1 MKAISFENVS
11 FAYEND
17 DDTPVYA
24 LTNVSFDVEEGEFV
38 ALCGGNGSGK
48 STLSKLMNGLLLPD
62 AGSVSVFGEKTTS
75 DENEKDD
82 KNVYNI
88 RSTVG
93 LVFQN
98 PDNQMVASI
107 IEDDIAFGPE
117 NLGVPREEIE
127 ERITWSLKVVGME
140 TYRKHTP
147 SKLSGGQKQRI
158 AIAGILAMKPRVL
171 VLDES
176 TSMLDPEGRVEVM
189 ETLKKLNQEEG
200 ITIIH
205 VTHNMDECAYA
216 NRALVLKNG
225 KLVFEGTPDELFAN
239 PTFVKDCYLELPPLQ
254 NAIYLLAGR
263 GVKVNNVHTERE
275 LAEKLWQLKSEI

>member
-1 MKAISFENVS
+1 MTAISFKNVS
-11 FAYEND
+11 FAYDGDE
-17 DDTPVYA
+17 TPVNA
-24 LTNVSFDVEEGEFV
+24 LTNVTFDINEGDFV

-62 AGSVSVFGEKTTS
+62 SGNVIVFGDKTVS
-75 DENEKDD
+75 DDGESESKDIY
-82 KNVYNI
+82 KI

-98 PDNQMVASI
+98 PDNQMVASV

-127 ERITWSLKVVGME
+127 ERITWALRVVGME
-140 TYRKHTP
+140 KYRKHTP

-176 TSMLDPEGRVEVM
+176 TSMLDPEGRLEVM
-189 ETLKKLNQEEG
+189 ETVKKLNREEG

-225 KLVFEGTPDELFAN
+225 NLVFDGTPDDLFMN
-239 PTFVKDCYLELPPLQ
+239 PEFVKDCYLELPPLQ
-254 NAIYLLAGR
+254 NAVYLLGQK
-263 GVKVNNVHTERE
+263 GIKLNVPVHTETE
-275 LAEKLWQLKSEI
+275 LSELLWQLKSEI

>member
-1 MKAISFENVS
+1 MSIISFENVS

-17 DDTPVYA
+17 DDTPINA
-24 LTNVSFDVEEGEFV
+24 LTNVSFSINEGEFV

-62 AGSVSVFGEKTTS
+62 SGNIFVLGENTVS
-75 DENEKDD
+75 DEKDN
-82 KNVYNI
+82 KKIYYI

-117 NLGVPREEIE
+117 NLGVPRDEIE
-127 ERITWSLKVVGME
+127 ERIAWALRVVGME
-140 TYRKHTP
+140 KYRKHTP
-147 SKLSGGQKQRI
+147 SKLSGGQKQRV
-158 AIAGILAMKPRVL
+158 AIAGILAMKPKVL

-189 ETLKKLNQEEG
+189 DTLRTLNEKEG

-205 VTHNMDECAYA
+205 VTHNMEECAYA

-225 KLVFEGTPDELFAN
+225 KLVFDGSPDELFMN
-239 PTFVKDCYLELPPLQ
+239 PSFVKECYLELPPLQ
-254 NAIYLLAGR
+254 NAVFLLKEKGININ
-263 GVKVNNVHTERE
+263 KPVHSESE
-275 LAEKLWQLKSEI
+275 LSELLWQLKSAI